1 MIDIATFREQGYL
14 YDTLENY
21 TDLFSFEDFKE
32 IKSFIDSND
41 IKRYSRYDY
50 WFKYDELSYI
60 EQLEYDNYLLRDKD
74 LNTADKM
81 FALAHRYQVKK
92 MQEDGILPTWVF
104 GTNLNSEITNKINN
118 GILSKFL

>member
-81 FALAHRYQVKK
+81 FLCFIKFSAQWKDFNYSDIPKLY
-92 MQEDGILPTWVF
+92 EDWS
-104 GTNLNSEITNKINN
+104 N
-118 GILSKFL
+118 